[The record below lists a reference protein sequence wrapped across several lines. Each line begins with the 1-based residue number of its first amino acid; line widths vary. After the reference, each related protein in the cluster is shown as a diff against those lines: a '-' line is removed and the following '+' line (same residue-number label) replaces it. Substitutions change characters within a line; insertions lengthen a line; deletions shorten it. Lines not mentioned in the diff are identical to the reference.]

1 MSGTDIREA
10 LHEVAAAT
18 SAPAPDQL
26 VFQRLVRRERRHHLA
41 ARAGVAA
48 VAVAAAAA
56 VIATVVTPFL
66 GDEGARDRQPAT
78 SPPAGI
84 AVDLQTPVYFVADRT
99 LTALDPQG
107 GLHDLGLRSEDV
119 VGYTSESV
127 YAIGPESEVVRF
139 DVHNS
144 DEGSGR
150 PWEFERVDSGVEGPV
165 QGAALS
171 PDGRWLGWID
181 LDGRLTVRD
190 LKAGTTAAPV
200 DLPANSGLSGLAQGT
215 GDALVSEDGDLVLHT
230 ADGPVAIPTAR
241 DGYGAVAQAA
251 RDVVAVM
258 DRDDRTRIY
267 DVSSGTA
274 QLLDTV
280 PGAGVLAPY
289 GDHLV
294 SISAAPDD
302 SSAALLWTAGG
313 DAVALSVVPGR
324 PQSAAWAD
332 DDTALVTTYDG
343 EGTALYACEVATQVC
358 ERLPVDGVEDLTLAR

>member
-18 SAPAPDQL
+18 AAPAPDQ
-26 VFQRLVRRERRHHLA
+26 VAFQRLVRRERRHHLA

-107 GLHDLGLRSEDV
+107 GVHDLGLRSEEV

-144 DEGSGR
+144 DEGLAGPGSSSGSTR
-150 PWEFERVDSGVEGPV
+150 ASRVPV

-258 DRDDRTRIY
+258 DRDDRDPDLRRLVRHGPAPRHRARRRGPRAVRRPPGLDQRRTATTRRRRC
-267 DVSSGTA
+267 SGLRAVT
-274 QLLDTV
+274 TV
-280 PGAGVLAPY
+280 P
-289 GDHLV
+289 
-294 SISAAPDD
+294 
-302 SSAALLWTAGG
+302 
-313 DAVALSVVPGR
+313 LSVPGR
-324 PQSAAWAD
+324 PQTAAWAD

-358 ERLPVDGVEDLTLAR
+358 ERLPLDGVEDLTLAR

>member
-1 MSGTDIREA
+1 MTGTDIREA

-18 SAPAPDQL
+18 SAPEQDQL
-26 VFQRLVRRERRHHLA
+26 AFQRLVRRERRHHLA

-48 VAVAAAAA
+48 VALAAAAA
-56 VIATVVTPFL
+56 VVATIVTPFV
-66 GDEGARDRQPAT
+66 GDEGARDLQPAT
-78 SPPAGI
+78 SPSAGV
-84 AVDLQTPVYFVADRT
+84 AVDLETPVYFVADGV

-119 VGYTSESV
+119 VGYTSENV

-139 DVHNS
+139 DVRSS
-144 DEGSGR
+144 DEGPGG

-190 LKAGTTAAPV
+190 LKAGTTTGPV
-200 DLPANSGLSGLAQGT
+200 DLPANSGLSALAQGT

-230 ADGPVAIPTAR
+230 PDGPVAIPTAE
-241 DGYGAVAQAA
+241 DGYGAAAQAA
-251 RDVVAVM
+251 RGIVALM
-258 DRDDRTRIY
+258 DRDAQTRIY

-274 QLLDTV
+274 ELLDTV
-280 PGAGVLAPY
+280 PGGGVLAPY
-289 GDHLV
+289 GGHLV
-294 SISAAPDD
+294 SVSFARDD
-302 SSAALLWTAGG
+302 SSTVLLWTAGG
-313 DAVALSVVPGR
+313 ETVPLSVPGQ
-324 PQSAAWAD
+324 PQAAAWAD

-343 EGTALYACEVATQVC
+343 EGTALYACEVAIQGC
-358 ERLPVDGVEDLTLAR
+358 DRLPVDGVEDMNLAH